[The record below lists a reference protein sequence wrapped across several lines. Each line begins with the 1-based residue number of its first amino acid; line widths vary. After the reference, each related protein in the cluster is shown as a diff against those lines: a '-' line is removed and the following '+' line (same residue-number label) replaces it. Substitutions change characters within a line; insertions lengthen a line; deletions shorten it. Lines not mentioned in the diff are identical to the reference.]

1 MVVKRLRPYE
11 EYKNG
16 KYTLTLDERML
27 QEIKERIKSLP
38 PEALKKY
45 RATGTYDRFVCD
57 DLDVVIIASSEEEAK
72 DLVWLEHH
80 WPFWVDI
87 TEID

>member
-1 MVVKRLRPYE
+1 MVVKRSRPYE

-16 KYTLTLDERML
+16 VYTLKLDERML
-27 QEIKERIKSLP
+27 QEIRERTKSLP
-38 PEALKKY
+38 PETLKKY
-45 RATGTYDRFVCD
+45 RATGTYDRRVCD
-57 DLDVVIIASSEEEAK
+57 DLDIVIIASSEEEAK

-87 TEID
+87 TEIE

>member
-1 MVVKRLRPYE
+1 MVVEKLRPYE
-11 EYKNG
+11 EYKDG
-16 KYTLTLDERML
+16 VYSLRLDELML

-38 PEALKKY
+38 PEALRKY
-45 RATGTYDRFVCD
+45 RATGTYDRRVCD
-57 DLDVVIIASSEEEAK
+57 DLNVVIIASSEGDAK

-87 TEID
+87 TEIK